1 MRFYDKLNELAE
13 DCNCTAKEI
22 CRAAG
27 ISEASFSRYRS
38 GERVPDSDSEA
49 FSGLCSGIAEIS
61 SKNGKPKTAADVAAE
76 LLQCDDVC
84 FLNCEQ
90 LRKNFNA
97 LAEALNISISRL
109 CKFTNYDSSTVYR
122 IKSGSRRPAEPKKF
136 ASAVADFTAV
146 EMSDDSGIAAMALL
160 FDCPAEALAEE
171 KSRKEAVLNWL
182 LTEHDSEDGRV
193 FDFLSKLNEFDLNEY
208 IKAIKFDKL
217 KVITAPFI
225 TRGSKFYYG
234 LGEMMESELDFLK
247 ATVLSKS
254 TEPVTMF
261 SDMPMAEMAKDPDFP
276 KKWMFG
282 MAMMLKKGL
291 HLNQI
296 HHLERSFE
304 DMMLGLESW
313 IPMYMT
319 GQISPYYFK
328 NNQSGVFMHL
338 LKVSGAAALDGQA
351 ISECHESGRYYLTKN
366 KAEVEYYKRL
376 ARDMLNAAS
385 PLMEIYRA
393 DSAEKLKAFVMAD
406 SRTPGQR
413 RSVLSTLPLYTMQP
427 ELLEKI
433 LAKNSVSQGDC
444 KKIKS
449 FAALQRQ
456 AVAAVLA
463 ANRLVDEVPLVSK
476 QNFESEI
483 RKLPLSGAF
492 YEKDVLYDYDDYA
505 EHLRQ
510 TLDFEAAHPNYSLLQ
525 TEENAFCNLQIIMNL
540 GHWAMVSKEKSPAIH
555 FVIRHPKLRGAI
567 EKFSPPIV
575 EK

>member
-1 MRFYDKLNELAE
+1 MQF
-13 DCNCTAKEI
+13 
-22 CRAAG
+22 
-27 ISEASFSRYRS
+27 
-38 GERVPDSDSEA
+38 V
-49 FSGLCSGIAEIS
+49 
-61 SKNGKPKTAADVAAE
+61 
-76 LLQCDDVC
+76 DVC
-84 FLNCEQ
+84 FIIWEQ

-122 IKSGSRRPAEPKKF
+122 IKNGSRRPAEPKKF

-171 KSRKEAVLNWL
+171 KWL
-182 LTEHDSEDGRV
+182 LTEHDSENGRV

-376 ARDMLNAAS
+376 AQDMLNAAS

-492 YEKDVLYDYDDYA
+492 YEKDVLYDYEDYA

-510 TLDFEAAHPNYSLLQ
+510 RLDFEAAHPNYSLLQ

>member
-1 MRFYDKLNELAE
+1 
-13 DCNCTAKEI
+13 
-22 CRAAG
+22 
-27 ISEASFSRYRS
+27 
-38 GERVPDSDSEA
+38 
-49 FSGLCSGIAEIS
+49 
-61 SKNGKPKTAADVAAE
+61 
-76 LLQCDDVC
+76 
-84 FLNCEQ
+84 
-90 LRKNFNA
+90 
-97 LAEALNISISRL
+97 
-109 CKFTNYDSSTVYR
+109 
-122 IKSGSRRPAEPKKF
+122 
-136 ASAVADFTAV
+136 
-146 EMSDDSGIAAMALL
+146 
-160 FDCPAEALAEE
+160 
-171 KSRKEAVLNWL
+171 
-182 LTEHDSEDGRV
+182 
-193 FDFLSKLNEFDLNEY
+193 
-208 IKAIKFDKL
+208 
-217 KVITAPFI
+217 
-225 TRGSKFYYG
+225 
-234 LGEMMESELDFLK
+234 
-247 ATVLSKS
+247 
-254 TEPVTMF
+254 
-261 SDMPMAEMAKDPDFP
+261 
-276 KKWMFG
+276 
-282 MAMMLKKGL
+282 
-291 HLNQI
+291 
-296 HHLERSFE
+296 
-304 DMMLGLESW
+304 
-313 IPMYMT
+313 
-319 GQISPYYFK
+319 
-328 NNQSGVFMHL
+328 MHL

-376 ARDMLNAAS
+376 AQDMLNAAS

-433 LAKNSVSQGDC
+433 LAKNSVSQSDC

-492 YEKDVLYDYDDYA
+492 YEKDVLYDYEDYA